1 MSDELSVY
9 VQEWFK
15 KANNDLRNAEILLN
29 CGDNEI
35 PYDTLCFHCQQ
46 ASEKYI
52 KGYLICKG
60 MDFPKTHNLAD
71 LIGICNQTDISFSK
85 YITEMEKLTPYAV
98 EIRYLDDF
106 YMPSEEEAREAY
118 KIASAIKIF
127 IKQKIADKI
136 QIADITCQ
144 RKA

>member
-1 MSDELSVY
+1 MSDELSIY

-29 CGDNEI
+29 CSDNEI

-71 LIGICNQTDISFSK
+71 LVGICNQTDISFSK

-98 EIRYLDDF
+98 EIRYPDDF

-118 KIASAIKIF
+118 KIASEIKNF

-136 QIADITCQ
+136 PLSA
-144 RKA
+144 

>member
-1 MSDELSVY
+1 MSDELSLY
-9 VQEWFK
+9 VQQWFK

-29 CGDNEI
+29 CGENEI

-52 KGYLICKG
+52 KGYLIYKE

-71 LIGICNQTDISFSK
+71 LISICTQTDTSFSK

-98 EIRYLDDF
+98 EIRYPDDF
-106 YMPSEEEAREAY
+106 YMPPEDDAREAY
-118 KIASAIKIF
+118 KIASEIKNF
-127 IKQKIADKI
+127 IMQKIGDKI
-136 QIADITCQ
+136 PPA
-144 RKA
+144 A

>member
-1 MSDELSVY
+1 MSDELSSY
-9 VQEWFK
+9 VQQWFK

-29 CGDNEI
+29 CGENEI

-52 KGYLICKG
+52 KGYLIYKE

-71 LIGICNQTDISFSK
+71 LISICTQTDTSFSK

-98 EIRYLDDF
+98 EIRYPDDF
-106 YMPSEEEAREAY
+106 YMPSEDDAREAY
-118 KIASAIKIF
+118 KIASEIKNF
-127 IKQKIADKI
+127 IMQKIGDKI
-136 QIADITCQ
+136 PPVT
-144 RKA
+144 

>member
-1 MSDELSVY
+1 MSDELSLY
-9 VQEWFK
+9 VQQWFK

-29 CGDNEI
+29 CGENEI

-52 KGYLICKG
+52 KGYLIYKE

-71 LIGICNQTDISFSK
+71 LISICTQTDTSFSK

-98 EIRYLDDF
+98 EIRYPDNF
-106 YMPSEEEAREAY
+106 YMPSEDDAREAH
-118 KIASAIKIF
+118 KIASEIKNF
-127 IKQKIADKI
+127 IMQKIGDKI
-136 QIADITCQ
+136 PPVT
-144 RKA
+144 